1 MNVQLENSKLNKLK
15 SAIKNKSE
23 VILRLLSNTIGNS
36 DDETSFTHKLLLTNK
51 QVKDLRKAFENNL
64 SVNIKLSKAQL
75 SKIVQSGGFL
85 GKFFGP
91 LLKTRLPL
99 MKNVIRTSA
108 KTSDAGI
115 HKYWLSN

>member
-1 MNVQLENSKLNKLK
+1 MNVLLENSKLNKLK
-15 SAIKNKSE
+15 SRIKNKSE
-23 VILRLLSNTIGNS
+23 VILRLLSNTI
-36 DDETSFTHKLLLTNK
+36 DETSFTHKLLLTNK